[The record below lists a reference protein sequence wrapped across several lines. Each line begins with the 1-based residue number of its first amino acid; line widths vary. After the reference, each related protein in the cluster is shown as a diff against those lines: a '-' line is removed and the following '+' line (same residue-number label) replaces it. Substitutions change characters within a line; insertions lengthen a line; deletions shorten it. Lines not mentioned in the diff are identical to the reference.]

1 MDESIVIHEAVA
13 RRVWAPEGMR
23 PICMVTGSHQRTVLS
38 GALSLD
44 GRQLFRQYAY
54 FNEETVL
61 DFLKKIHRKFRKL
74 YLFLDRAR
82 QHYRSAKVHGYLQRN
97 RRNLR
102 VRWFPIGSPEFNVI
116 EECWR
121 QLDNDLVASTYYPS
135 FPNLKV
141 VIASYLRTRRFNLD
155 MRRYLLTNRGCQ

>member
-1 MDESIVIHEAVA
+1 
-13 RRVWAPEGMR
+13 MR
-23 PICMVTGSHQRTVLS
+23 PICIVTGSHQRTVLA

-54 FNEETVL
+54 FNEDAVL
-61 DFLKKIHRKFRKL
+61 DFLKKVHRKFRKL

-97 RRNLR
+97 RRTLR
-102 VRWFPIGSPEFNVI
+102 VRWFPIGSPEFNVM

-121 QLDNDLVASTYYPS
+121 QLDNDLLASRYYPS
-135 FPNLKV
+135 FPDLKTT
-141 VIASYLRTRRFNLD
+141 IASYLRTRRFNLD